1 MGCGSKPTAQTSA
14 LAIALSN
21 MKVQLRTRDTLAL
34 EYEVNYAAVLW
45 GCVSLSGQKLIMM
58 LAL

>member
-1 MGCGSKPTAQTSA
+1 MQCGSKPTAQTSA

-34 EYEVNYAAVLW
+34 EYEVVLLHYGEW
-45 GCVSLSGQKLIMM
+45 LSMKLTVE
-58 LAL
+58 L

>member
-1 MGCGSKPTAQTSA
+1 MLWNGCGSKPTAQTSA

-34 EYEVNYAAVLW
+34 EYEVIKLLHYAN
-45 GCVSLSGQKLIMM
+45 GSVSGKELI
-58 LAL
+58 LEL